1 MKAPFLQ
8 CLAGGLPYFMEL
20 QNGGPDGPERRRGE
34 QRGGEAVP
42 AAVAS
47 REAKRAGIT
56 RP

>member
-34 QRGGEAVP
+34 QRGGRQCPPQSRAVRRSGR
-42 AAVAS
+42 AS
-47 REAKRAGIT
+47 PVR
-56 RP
+56 